1 MKKKAAITSTLDAND
16 LHCEHCKRTFVRE
29 STMLKHMCEQKR
41 RWLDKDRPSNRIGFN
56 AYAQFYKKNY
66 SSKAKTYDDF
76 MRSNYFTAFVK
87 FGGYCINVNV
97 VNPSRYVDYLLDN
110 KIGID
115 SWDSDKSYTAY
126 LLQYLK
132 HEAVTDAITRS
143 AENLDKLAVEFNI
156 LTRDVLRYGNPSTIC
171 NHIVSGRISPW
182 VLWQSDAGREFLES
196 KLTSE
201 QTQWIFE
208 YINPEQW
215 QLKFTR
221 NPDEVTQAKEQLKQM
236 GI

>member
-1 MKKKAAITSTLDAND
+1 MKKKAAITSSIDSND

-29 STMLKHMCEQKR
+29 STLLKHMCEHKR

-56 AYAQFYKKNY
+56 SYAQFYKKNY

-87 FGGYCINVNV
+87 FGSYCINVNV
-97 VNPSRYVDYLLDN
+97 VNPVRYVDYLLDK

-115 SWDSDKSYTAY
+115 SWDIDKRYTAY

-143 AENLDKLAVEFNI
+143 AENLDKLAQEFNI

-201 QTQWIFE
+201 QTQWIFD

-215 QLKFTR
+215 QLKFIR
-221 NPDEVTQAKEQLKQM
+221 NPEEVTLAKEQLKQM

>member
-1 MKKKAAITSTLDAND
+1 MKKKVAITSTIDAND

-29 STMLKHMCEQKR
+29 STMLKHMCEHKR

-56 AYAQFYKKNY
+56 SYAQFYKKNY
-66 SSKAKTYDDF
+66 SNKAKTYDDF
-76 MRSNYFTAFVK
+76 MRSNYFAAFVK
-87 FGGYCINVNV
+87 FGSYCMNVNV
-97 VNPSRYVDYLLDN
+97 INPSRYVDHLLDN

-115 SWDSDKSYTAY
+115 SWDSDKNYTAY

-143 AENLDKLAVEFNI
+143 IENLDKLAAEFNI

-171 NHIVSGRISPW
+171 NHIVAGRISPW
-182 VLWQSDAGREFLES
+182 VIWQSDAGREFLAS

-201 QTQWIFE
+201 QTQWIYE

-221 NPDEVTQAKEQLKQM
+221 NPEEVTLAKEQLKQM